1 MFKFT
6 AKLILLLGTL
16 LFGLLLGLQHAEQG
30 IISINGGQEGQKE
43 SFYIKKIDDENI
55 QVAVLGN
62 AFSTKDWEEKQE
74 KWKERHHHN
83 KLSNLGNKIGNSVY
97 FISRTSAE
105 WFVRQIDKLL

>member
-1 MFKFT
+1 MIKFIVRV
-6 AKLILLLGTL
+6 ILLLGTL
-16 LFGLLLGLQHAEQG
+16 LFGLLLGFQQAEQG
-30 IISINGGQEGQKE
+30 IFSISGGQEEEKE
-43 SFYIKKIDDENI
+43 SFYIKKIDEDHV

-62 AFSTKDWEEKQE
+62 SFSTRDWEEKQE
-74 KWKERHHHN
+74 KWKERHQHN